1 MCRRS
6 QALGL
11 CFLVAVAVATGTS
24 CARWVPARPHEIT
37 AQRPL
42 DAYSATLQVL
52 QDKKY
57 TIVEKNGAKRRV
69 RVRAHTDE
77 QVEKQTSF
85 ITIEIDAS
93 RVKLVPSGALVRA
106 DGTLHRKLRSELK
119 SLESSIRK
127 SLHRTELAS
136 PAGHSQPG
144 SAARRGQGE
153 GETPTAWSEPAYD
166 PDTWGPGNFTCI
178 PAELPSDDRGALALR
193 LSNGEIADV
202 ALSVA
207 YAPELCRS
215 PSACKLPKGC
225 PALGLG
231 DSAQVGRLARRIH
244 GGEISSRAVL
254 TKNGKAMAT
263 IDLSRHGSIAQAIAQ
278 INEQPR

>member
-1 MCRRS
+1 MCRRA

-11 CFLVAVAVATGTS
+11 SFLLAVSAGTS
-24 CARWVPARPHEIT
+24 CARWVPARPYEIT

-42 DAYSATLQVL
+42 DAYGATLQVL
-52 QDKKY
+52 RDEEY
-57 TIVEKNGAKRRV
+57 AIVEKNDAKRRV
-69 RVRAHTDE
+69 RVRAHSDE
-77 QVEKQTSF
+77 QAEKQTSF

-93 RVKLVPSGALVRA
+93 RVKLAPSGALVRA
-106 DGTLHRKLRSELK
+106 DGKIHRKLRSELTN
-119 SLESSIRK
+119 LASSIQKR
-127 SLHRTELAS
+127 LRRTESAS

-144 SAARRGQGE
+144 RGAGPGQAA
-153 GETPTAWSEPAYD
+153 GETPPAWSEPAYD
-166 PDTWGPGNFTCI
+166 PKTWGPGHFTCI
-178 PAELPSDDRGALALR
+178 PAELPSDDLGSLALR

-215 PSACKLPKGC
+215 PSECKLPKGC

-231 DSAQVGRLARRIH
+231 DSDQVGRLARRIH
-244 GGEISSRAVL
+244 RGEISSRAVL

-263 IDLSRHGSIAQAIAQ
+263 IDLSRHGSIAQAIGQ